1 MTSAANHLAGR
12 LGESP
17 AKRRRRSPRDI
28 ALAIG
33 IVGVTAALGVALAL
47 AYNAAVATP
56 SGAIVAPISAGP
68 PEAQSSQ
75 SSNPSVVAEAR
86 GKSVAVFATP
96 SSPKPSEV
104 LKNPTSTGD
113 PVVFLT
119 SGPMVGSTWI
129 RVYLPSRPNQSQGWV
144 RSDAVTL
151 SADDYL
157 VHVNLSAHQMTVF
170 NAGLVMMSIKIGEG
184 RSALPTPTGTYF
196 IVDLLKQPDPVGGYG
211 PYAFGLSA
219 YSDVLQSFG
228 GGPGEIGIH
237 GTDVPQSVGAS
248 LSHGCIRVSDATIVA
263 LAELLPL
270 GTPVLINH

>member
-12 LGESP
+12 LRVSP
-17 AKRRRRSPRDI
+17 AKRCRRSPRDV

-33 IVGVTAALGVALAL
+33 ITGITIALAVALVLAYGVT
-47 AYNAAVATP
+47 TP
-56 SGAIVAPISAGP
+56 SGAMVAPISTGP
-68 PEAQSSQ
+68 PEAQSAQ
-75 SSNPSVVAEAR
+75 SSNPSVVAQAR
-86 GKSVAVFATP
+86 GSSVAIYATP
-96 SSPKPSEV
+96 SSPKPFEV
-104 LKNPTSTGD
+104 LQSPSSTGD

-144 RSDAVTL
+144 RSSAVTL

-157 VHVNLSAHQMTVF
+157 IDVNLSAHQMTVF

-196 IVDLLKQPDPVGGYG
+196 IVDLLKQPNPAGEYG

-237 GTDVPQSVGAS
+237 GTDAPQSVGAS
-248 LSHGCIRVSDATIVA
+248 LSHGCIRVSDATIIA